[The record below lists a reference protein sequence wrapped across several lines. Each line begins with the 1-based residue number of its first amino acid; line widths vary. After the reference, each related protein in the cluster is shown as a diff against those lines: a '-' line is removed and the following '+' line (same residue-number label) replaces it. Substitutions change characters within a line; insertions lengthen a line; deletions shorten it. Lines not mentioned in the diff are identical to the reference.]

1 MLMEGI
7 LATVFRI
14 LHPLFAH
21 LRKSTQISSKGHK
34 YVLASEERR
43 ADNRTRVQLADAKK
57 ITLKIIIKDVAR
69 NPILET
75 LLTGSPFKIGQ
86 AIV

>member
-1 MLMEGI
+1 M
-7 LATVFRI
+7 
-14 LHPLFAH
+14 
-21 LRKSTQISSKGHK
+21 
-34 YVLASEERR
+34 
-43 ADNRTRVQLADAKK
+43 QLADAKK

-75 LLTGSPFKIGQ
+75 LLKYSPFKIGQ